1 MIRVVCTGCNSKL
14 SAKPELAGHNRKCP
28 KCGTVVTIP
37 KPELTPETAADFEEV
52 LDDAGDQHVEAP
64 SQTKTKL
71 PAFEAPERLD
81 RQNRYLIC
89 DKAKLVATWKND
101 GHGWMLKSGFG
112 MISATRNH
120 EQLPA
125 QGNFKLVE
133 LKIDMTGDGLRLHG
147 VTVYQLAPRWAL
159 TKLDKG
165 DDQIVSSITGSGA
178 LNRDQKSV
186 VRAFIKDQFMRQV
199 WEEADEVLDYLGNT
213 DYHSAGVG

>member
-1 MIRVVCTGCNSKL
+1 MIRVVCSGCNSKL
-14 SAKPELAGHNRKCP
+14 SAKPELAGKNRKCP

-37 KPELTPETAADFEEV
+37 KPKLAPETAADFEEV

-64 SQTKTKL
+64 SQTKL
-71 PAFEAPERLD
+71 PSFEAPERLD

-101 GHGWMLKSGFG
+101 GQGWMLKTGFG

-125 QGNFKLVE
+125 QGNFKFVE
-133 LKIDMTGDGLRLHG
+133 LKIDMTDDGLRLHG
-147 VTVYQLAPRWAL
+147 LTVYQLAPRWAL

-178 LNRDQKSV
+178 LNREQKNV

-199 WEEADEVLDYLGNT
+199 WEDAGEVLDYLGNT

>member
-1 MIRVVCTGCNSKL
+1 MIRVTCPGCKSKL
-14 SAKPELAGHNRKCP
+14 SAKLELAGRARKCP
-28 KCGTVVTIP
+28 KCGTKIAIP
-37 KPELTPETAADFEEV
+37 EQEMTAETAADFDDV
-52 LDDAGDQHVEAP
+52 LDDPGDVHAEAP
-64 SQTKTKL
+64 SGTKL
-71 PAFEAPERLD
+71 PDFEAPERLD

-101 GHGWMLKSGFG
+101 GHGWMLKTGFG

-125 QGNFKLVE
+125 QGNFKVVE
-133 LKIDMTGDGLRLHG
+133 LKIDMTDDGLRLRG
-147 VTVYQLAPRWAL
+147 LAVYQLAPRWAL

-165 DDQIVSSITGSGA
+165 DDLIISSITGAGW
-178 LNRDQKSV
+178 LNRDQKNV

-199 WEEADEVLDYLGNT
+199 WENADEVLDYLGNT

>member
-1 MIRVVCTGCNSKL
+1 MIRVVCPTCHSKL
-14 SAKPELAGHNRKCP
+14 SAKDELAGQSRKCP
-28 KCGTVVTIP
+28 KCGTVLTIA
-37 KPELTPETAADFEEV
+37 KPETATDFDEV
-52 LDDAGDQHVEAP
+52 LDEAGDQHAEAP
-64 SQTKTKL
+64 SQAKL
-71 PAFEAPERLD
+71 PTFEAPERLD

-101 GHGWMLKSGFG
+101 GHGWMLKTGFG

-133 LKIDMTGDGLRLHG
+133 LKIDMTDDGLRLHG
-147 VTVYQLAPRWAL
+147 LAVYQLAPRWAL

-165 DDQIVSSITGSGA
+165 DDQIVSSVTGAGW
-178 LNRDQKSV
+178 LNRDQKNV
-186 VRAFIKDQFMRQV
+186 VRQFIKDQFMRQV
-199 WEEADEVLDYLGNT
+199 WEDADNVLDYLGNT

>member
-1 MIRVVCTGCNSKL
+1 MIRVVCPGCNSKL
-14 SAKPELAGHNRKCP
+14 SAKAELAGQTRKCP

-37 KPELTPETAADFEEV
+37 KPELTPETAADFEQV
-52 LDDAGDQHVEAP
+52 LDDAGDQHVETP
-64 SQTKTKL
+64 SQVKL
-71 PAFEAPERLD
+71 PTFEAPERLD

-101 GHGWMLKSGFG
+101 GHGWMLKTGFG
-112 MISATRNH
+112 MISASRNH

-133 LKIDMTGDGLRLHG
+133 LKIDMTDDGLRLHG
-147 VTVYQLAPRWAL
+147 LAVYQLAPRWAL

-165 DDQIVSSITGSGA
+165 DDQIVSSISGPGW
-178 LNRDQKSV
+178 LNRDQKNV
-186 VRAFIKDQFMRQV
+186 VRMFIRDQFMRDV
-199 WEEADEVLDYLGNT
+199 WEEAEEVLDYLGNT